1 MSTLKTLKNISAY
14 QAGESK
20 IAGKNDVIKLSS
32 NESPFGPSQ
41 KVLDK
46 IKKVSATA
54 NRYPES
60 GSVQLKDSISKRYK
74 LNKKNIFCANGSDEI
89 LGLICQLYLTKG
101 DEVIIP
107 HNSFLMYEIY
117 SKINNAKVIKSKTI
131 DYNVDVKSIL
141 SSISKKTK
149 IIFIANPN
157 NPTGLYLDKLSLD
170 QFIKKIPK
178 KIIIVLDAAYAE
190 YLSENDYESGMSY
203 IKKYDNIIV
212 TRTFSKIY
220 GLASL
225 RLGWCYTNQDII
237 SLLDKIRGPFNVNR
251 IAQEAGAVAVLE
263 KNVEKKLISH
273 NKIWL
278 KKVKD
283 ELSKLPLVVYDSQAN
298 FIFIKCKKGIK
309 EKDRLNKY
317 LLSKSIIIRTLDNY
331 NMPECIR
338 VTIGTE
344 KENKILIGAFKS
356 FFKND
361 K

>member
-1 MSTLKTLKNISAY
+1 MNTIKTLKNISAY
-14 QAGESK
+14 KAGASK
-20 IAGKNDVIKLSS
+20 ILGKNSVIKLSS

-46 IKKVSATA
+46 IKKISGTT

-60 GSVQLKDSISKRYK
+60 GSVELKDSISKRYK

-107 HNSFLMYEIY
+107 NNSFLMYEIY
-117 SKINNAKVIKSKTI
+117 SKINNAKIIKSKTI
-131 DYNVDVKSIL
+131 DYCVDTKSIL
-141 SSISKKTK
+141 NSINKKTK

-157 NPTGLYLDKLSLD
+157 NPTGLYLDKLSLHS
-170 QFIKKIPK
+170 FIKKIPK
-178 KIIIVLDAAYAE
+178 RIIIVLDAAYAE
-190 YLSENDYESGMSY
+190 YLDKNDYESGMSY
-203 IKKYDNIIV
+203 IKKNENIIV

-225 RLGWCYTNQDII
+225 RLGWCYANQNII

-251 IAQEAGAVAVLE
+251 IAQEAGSVAVLE
-263 KNVEKKLISH
+263 KSVEKKLISH
-273 NKIWL
+273 NKYWL
-278 KKVKD
+278 KKIKD
-283 ELSKLPLVVYDSQAN
+283 EFNKLPLVVYDSQAN
-298 FIFIKCKKGIK
+298 FIFIRLRKGIK
-309 EKDRLNKY
+309 EKIMLNRY

-344 KENKILIGAFKS
+344 EENKILISVFKS